1 MPGVW
6 RALLSSLPV
15 LGPLGGLLPLPGLR
29 LLHLPVHRAHGE
41 GPHSRELLPTKS
53 LCGCSR
59 LGTISR
65 LVLQQWVQV
74 GVNLSWPLR
83 PKTWSRSW
91 WQVMGCVG
99 VPLYK
104 IYPRKTQWRTEKP
117 ERTEE
122 DAALIS
128 RTDSV
133 DDMIAQVLS
142 KKWVWVLR
150 SWFEWP
156 V

>member
-1 MPGVW
+1 MVSSTVLAACPGTTGRTPAPTWTTSAPSASTSGTRRRSTQQRTSPNEELVW
-6 RALLSSLPV
+6 MLSAGNHFKIGFTTMSS
-15 LGPLGGLLPLPGLR
+15 GR
-29 LLHLPVHRAHGE
+29 
-41 GPHSRELLPTKS
+41 S
-53 LCGCSR
+53 
-59 LGTISR
+59 
-65 LVLQQWVQV
+65 QFD
-74 GVNLSWPLR
+74 WPLR